1 HRRGTHRARGARA
14 LMADENNTSKAT
26 RVDIGFSGGQVLS
39 VRMLESAYEDLR
51 KALQGAGA
59 DAGWHELKTED
70 SELSLHLA
78 QVVYVRLDTE
88 KHKVGF

>member
-1 HRRGTHRARGARA
+1 
-14 LMADENNTSKAT
+14 MADETTRAS

-39 VRMLESAYEDLR
+39 VRMLESAYEELR
-51 KALQGAGA
+51 KALDRAG
-59 DAGWHELKTED
+59 DSGSWHELKTED

>member
-1 HRRGTHRARGARA
+1 
-14 LMADENNTSKAT
+14 MADETNKAS

-39 VRMLESAYEDLR
+39 VRMQESAYEEMR
-51 KALQGAGA
+51 KALDAAG
-59 DAGWHELKTED
+59 DSGGWHELKTED

>member
-1 HRRGTHRARGARA
+1 
-14 LMADENNTSKAT
+14 MADETTRAQ

-39 VRMLESAYEDLR
+39 VRMDESAYGDLR
-51 KALQGAGA
+51 KALDKAGEA
-59 DAGWHELKTED
+59 GGWHELRTED

-88 KHKVGF
+88 KHRVGF

>member
-1 HRRGTHRARGARA
+1 
-14 LMADENNTSKAT
+14 MADEAAAKAT

-39 VRMLESAYEDLR
+39 VRMQEAAYEELR
-51 KALQGAGA
+51 KALDRAG
-59 DAGWHELKTED
+59 DSGGWHELKTED
-70 SELSLHLA
+70 SEISLHLA

>member
-1 HRRGTHRARGARA
+1 
-14 LMADENNTSKAT
+14 MADETPKAT

-39 VRMLESAYEDLR
+39 VRMLETAYEDLR
-51 KALQGAGA
+51 KALDRAGEA
-59 DAGWHELKTED
+59 AGWHELKTED

>member
-1 HRRGTHRARGARA
+1 
-14 LMADENNTSKAT
+14 MADESTSKAT

-51 KALQGAGA
+51 KALQSAGEA
-59 DAGWHELKTED
+59 GGWHELKTED

-88 KHKVGF
+88 KHRVGF

>member
-1 HRRGTHRARGARA
+1 
-14 LMADENNTSKAT
+14 
-26 RVDIGFSGGQVLS
+26 VDIGFSGGQVLS
-39 VRMLESAYEDLR
+39 VRMQESAYEDLR
-51 KALQGAGA
+51 KALQAAG
-59 DAGWHELKTED
+59 DSGGWHELKTED

>member
-1 HRRGTHRARGARA
+1 
-14 LMADENNTSKAT
+14 MADDATSRAQ

-39 VRMLESAYEDLR
+39 VRMQESAYEELR
-51 KALQGAGA
+51 KALDDAGA
-59 DAGWHELKTED
+59 DAGWHELRTED

-88 KHKVGF
+88 KHRVGF

>member
-1 HRRGTHRARGARA
+1 MT
-14 LMADENNTSKAT
+14 DENETTKAS

-39 VRMLESAYEDLR
+39 VRMSEAAYGDLQ
-51 KALQGAGA
+51 KALQSAGES
-59 DAGWHELKTED
+59 AGWHELKTED

-88 KHKVGF
+88 KHRVGF

>member
-1 HRRGTHRARGARA
+1 
-14 LMADENNTSKAT
+14 MADDAAVRAQ

-39 VRMLESAYEDLR
+39 VRMQESAYEELR
-51 KALQGAGA
+51 KALAGA
-59 DAGWHELKTED
+59 SESAGWHELRTED

>member
-1 HRRGTHRARGARA
+1 
-14 LMADENNTSKAT
+14 MADENTTSKAT

-39 VRMLESAYEDLR
+39 VRMLESAYEELR
-51 KALQGAGA
+51 QALGSAGS

-88 KHKVGF
+88 KHRVGF

>member
-1 HRRGTHRARGARA
+1 
-14 LMADENNTSKAT
+14 MADETKAT

-51 KALQGAGA
+51 KALDRAGEA
-59 DAGWHELKTED
+59 AGWHELKTED

>member
-1 HRRGTHRARGARA
+1 
-14 LMADENNTSKAT
+14 MADETTRAQ

-39 VRMLESAYEDLR
+39 VRMHESAYGDLR
-51 KALQGAGA
+51 KALDGAGA
-59 DAGWHELKTED
+59 DAGWHELRTED

-88 KHKVGF
+88 KHRVGF

>member
-1 HRRGTHRARGARA
+1 
-14 LMADENNTSKAT
+14 
-26 RVDIGFSGGQVLS
+26 VDIGFSGGQVLS
-39 VRMLESAYEDLR
+39 VRMLESAYEELR
-51 KALQGAGA
+51 KALDRTGDTGS
-59 DAGWHELKTED
+59 WHELKTED

>member
-1 HRRGTHRARGARA
+1 
-14 LMADENNTSKAT
+14 MADESAKAT
-26 RVDIGFSGGQVLS
+26 RVDIGFSGGQVQS
-39 VRMLESAYEDLR
+39 VRKLESAYEELR
-51 KALQGAGA
+51 KALDSAG
-59 DAGWHELKTED
+59 DSGGWHELKTED

>member
-1 HRRGTHRARGARA
+1 
-14 LMADENNTSKAT
+14 MADETSKAS

-39 VRMLESAYEDLR
+39 VRMSESSYEDLR
-51 KALQGAGA
+51 KALQAAG
-59 DAGWHELKTED
+59 DTGSWHELKTED

-88 KHKVGF
+88 KHRVGF

>member
-1 HRRGTHRARGARA
+1 
-14 LMADENNTSKAT
+14 MADETTTKAS

-39 VRMLESAYEDLR
+39 VRMSESAYEDLR
-51 KALQGAGA
+51 KALQASS
-59 DAGWHELKTED
+59 DSAGWHALKTED

-88 KHKVGF
+88 KHRVGF